1 MDTKT
6 CPYCREVIKID
17 AVKCKHCQTLL
28 AGPPETVAFDPA
40 TAVKVALGAKYE
52 IFGEIGRGGMAMVYK
67 AVHKGLGRTVALK
80 VLPQQ
85 LAYDN
90 ELLERFHREARSL
103 ASLKHPSIVPVYDE
117 GFENGVHYFAMEY
130 MEGNN
135 LYSLVGAK
143 GRLSVTEVLP
153 IITQI
158 AGALDY
164 IHAHGLVHRDVKS
177 SNIFINGDG
186 IPVLMDFGVAHEAS
200 GEPLTAKGM
209 ILGTPEFMSPEQ
221 AAGMDV
227 DGRSDFYSLGVVMYQ
242 ALSGTFPH
250 VGDTPLMTLHKIATE
265 PYTPLRNIV
274 PVPEWVEYA
283 ISRCLEKDPKKRV
296 QSGRVLVELLREENQ
311 GNRGDGNKRQTR
323 TPQQGS
329 PRATPPPVR
338 KHWTGWK
345 IAATAAVL
353 LVLASIG
360 FLGQMFLNKPQMVTV
375 PSVLGSSQLEA
386 EQRLRENQLRVGGTE
401 RRWGLRQQHDLVLE
415 QRPSA
420 GVEVAPGSAVTLIM
434 GIGKTVVPDVKGMPL
449 QDAIASLRSASLT
462 LGDTTRVAGP
472 PEQHDRV
479 MMMYPHPGTELGKDA
494 KVNLSI
500 GE

>member
-40 TAVKVALGAKYE
+40 TAVRVALGAKYE
-52 IFGEIGRGGMAMVYK
+52 IVGEIGRGGMAMVYK
-67 AVHKGLGRTVALK
+67 AVHKGLGRAVALK

-85 LAYDN
+85 LAYDE
-90 ELLERFHREARSL
+90 ELLERFHREARAL
-103 ASLKHPSIVPVYDE
+103 AGLKHPSIVPVFDE

-130 MEGNN
+130 MEGHN
-135 LYSLVGAK
+135 LYSIVGEK
-143 GRLSVTEVLP
+143 GRLSVQEILP

-158 AGALDY
+158 AAALDY
-164 IHAHGLVHRDVKS
+164 IHAQGLVHRDVKS
-177 SNIFINGDG
+177 SNIFINREGV
-186 IPVLMDFGVAHEAS
+186 PVLMDFGVAHEAS

-221 AAGMDV
+221 AAGMVV
-227 DGRSDFYSLGVVMYQ
+227 DGRSDLYSLGVVMYQ

-250 VGDTPLMTLHKIATE
+250 VGETPLMTLHKIATE
-265 PYTPLRNIV
+265 PYIPLRNIV
-274 PVPEWVEYA
+274 PVPEWIEYA

-296 QSGRVLVELLREENQ
+296 QSGKVLVQLLKEENH
-311 GNRGDGNKRQTR
+311 GNRGNGSTKHTR
-323 TPQQGS
+323 TPHQGS
-329 PRATPPPVR
+329 PRATPPVR
-338 KHWTGWK
+338 MRGAGWK
-345 IAATAAVL
+345 VATAVAVL

-360 FLGQMFLNKPQMVTV
+360 FLGQMFLNKSELVIV

-386 EQRLRENQLRVGGTE
+386 EQRLQEIQLRIGGTE
-401 RRWGLRQQHDLVLE
+401 RRWGLRQQHDLVIE
-415 QRPSA
+415 QRPNA
-420 GVEVAPGSAVTLIM
+420 GTEVSPGSQVILVM
-434 GIGKTVVPDVKGMPL
+434 GIGKTVVPDVKGMTI
-449 QDAIASLRSASLT
+449 QQAITSLRSASLT
-462 LGDTTRVAGP
+462 VGDTTRVIGP
-472 PEQHDRV
+472 PEQRDRV